1 MAHAD
6 HARPPGDNDQ
16 AGARVSARGQE
27 AADILERGEGEG
39 EAHLWEVTSWPR
51 ATTLNTNTA
60 RLAIVPRHWVTTRRC
75 KLWIDPTCQN
85 VD

>member
-27 AADILERGEGEG
+27 AADILERGGEGEG
-39 EAHLWEVTSWPR
+39 GTPGR
-51 ATTLNTNTA
+51 
-60 RLAIVPRHWVTTRRC
+60 
-75 KLWIDPTCQN
+75 
-85 VD
+85 

>member
-39 EAHLWEVTSWPR
+39 EAHLGGVTS
-51 ATTLNTNTA
+51 
-60 RLAIVPRHWVTTRRC
+60 
-75 KLWIDPTCQN
+75 
-85 VD
+85 

>member
-27 AADILERGEGEG
+27 AADILERGGRG
-39 EAHLWEVTSWPR
+39 GRHTWEV
-51 ATTLNTNTA
+51 
-60 RLAIVPRHWVTTRRC
+60 
-75 KLWIDPTCQN
+75 
-85 VD
+85 

>member
-27 AADILERGEGEG
+27 AADILERGEGR
-39 EAHLWEVTSWPR
+39 EAHLGGVTS
-51 ATTLNTNTA
+51 
-60 RLAIVPRHWVTTRRC
+60 
-75 KLWIDPTCQN
+75 
-85 VD
+85 